1 MFQGHRRNCYLVFL
15 FWFVFL
21 FCKLLWRD
29 LGDLVSVMECNLGC
43 SMEILYELCE
53 SRFYVW
59 IGADISGERNDREKK
74 NIYGAN

>member
-1 MFQGHRRNCYLVFL
+1 
-15 FWFVFL
+15 
-21 FCKLLWRD
+21 
-29 LGDLVSVMECNLGC
+29 
-43 SMEILYELCE
+43 MEILYELCE